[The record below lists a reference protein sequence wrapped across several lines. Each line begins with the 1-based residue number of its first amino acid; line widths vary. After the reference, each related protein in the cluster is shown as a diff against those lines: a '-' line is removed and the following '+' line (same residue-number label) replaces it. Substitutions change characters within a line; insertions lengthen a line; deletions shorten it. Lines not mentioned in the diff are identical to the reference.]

1 MKRLYEMGGDIINDF
16 MPTGAV
22 GSGTAMPNSMLENNS
37 QVDAIGDKKKRKKTD
52 ADRRNAKWQR
62 GAKNKRKPCPSCQ

>member
-22 GSGTAMPNSMLENNS
+22 GSGMQMRNSMLENNS
-37 QVDAIGDKKKRKKTD
+37 QDFGDGDKKRKKKKSQWEKD
-52 ADRRNAKWQR
+52 KIKQHK
-62 GAKNKRKPCPSCQ
+62 GRKVCPSCL

>member
-22 GSGTAMPNSMLENNS
+22 GGSVKNRNSMLQNNS
-37 QVDAIGDKKKRKKTD
+37 QVDTVKNSKIKQEPKQTKKNR
-52 ADRRNAKWQR
+52 
-62 GAKNKRKPCPSCQ
+62 

>member
-22 GSGTAMPNSMLENNS
+22 GSTGVEVRNSMLENNS
-37 QVDAIGDKKKRKKTD
+37 QSSTDDVKNKKKKMKNFIMKK
-52 ADRRNAKWQR
+52 K
-62 GAKNKRKPCPSCQ
+62 